1 MANRSIKVDVLTSS
15 HRIVGLVGVTT
26 GILAVL
32 ADHTTSFMDI
42 REARMGR
49 INLGNKLGQSLP
61 QVRVVRSQI
70 LAVSLDRRE
79 DIGPQIGPRPAYGRT
94 FKSNVRLTTPIYEME
109 GTLDWPGRFDFSIM
123 MTDGTCDFVPL
134 YDASLG
140 AIHIPELLIQCPVI
154 LFNRTFISTLVM
166 MDESIL

>member
-1 MANRSIKVDVLTSS
+1 MKVDVLTSS
-15 HRIVGLVGVTT
+15 HRIVGLVGVTA

-49 INLGNKLGQSLP
+49 ISLGNKLGQALP

-70 LAVSLDRRE
+70 LALSLDRRE
-79 DIGPQIGPRPAYGRT
+79 DIGPQVGPRPAYGRT
-94 FKSNVRLTTPIYEME
+94 FKYNVRLTTPVYEME
-109 GTLDWPGRFDFSIM
+109 GTLDWPGSFDFSIM
-123 MTDGTCDFVPL
+123 MTDGTCDFIPL

-166 MDESIL
+166 MDETIL